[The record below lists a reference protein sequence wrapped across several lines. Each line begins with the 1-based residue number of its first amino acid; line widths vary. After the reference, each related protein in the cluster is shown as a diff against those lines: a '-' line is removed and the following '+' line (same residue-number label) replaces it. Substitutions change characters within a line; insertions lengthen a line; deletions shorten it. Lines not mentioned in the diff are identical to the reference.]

1 MVIERVE
8 LFVSPLDTESS
19 LLVILPFQA
28 VLDVASSSELFESS
42 LEFYY
47 SLDLPIIERSSKP

>member
-28 VLDVASSSELFESS
+28 VLDVASSELFESS